1 MECTEALR
9 SPADG
14 QLSIALQQCFCSL
27 HLKSGPLPSPRLLP
41 TYPYIASEYPCPLLL
56 HVSRVLPKTFI
67 PPYSAHFQDL
77 IASLSLHP
85 RGFPWSSSSTYIA
98 CGVLSK
104 LFLRSCDI
112 CAQHL
117 SFPSCLSI
125 TRWPELICFPNPSPP
140 VPGAWLDCGQ
150 CSVNVY

>member
-1 MECTEALR
+1 MHRGSQKSCRWPVIHCSTAVLLLSAPQIRPFALTKA
-9 SPADG
+9 PAYT
-14 QLSIALQQCFCSL
+14 L
-27 HLKSGPLPSPRLLP
+27 
-41 TYPYIASEYPCPLLL
+41 YIASEYPCPLLL

-77 IASLSLHP
+77 ITSLSLHP

-140 VPGAWLDCGQ
+140 VPGAWLDCGR